1 MALKQTLHLYLRVS
15 TSIQETK
22 GTSLKSQKDAGIALA
37 KRLDMDFQIHNEGG
51 KSSAKDDLNNRPVML
66 ELLRLMDAGVVKNI
80 YVWNT
85 DRLSRNQITWYSIR
99 QKMVK
104 NNVVLYTSQGRYD
117 ITDGLENLLLGIL
130 SEVSTYDNLI
140 RSERSRLGKIEKVQ
154 KNYWRGGDCPFGY
167 KLENTDGVGNK
178 LVICDYESKWVRF
191 IYTEYINGVS
201 CREIKK
207 SLEENQVLTRRRNA
221 NWSLGSIQLI
231 LRNNTYLGI
240 DQYRDKKT
248 GLLINNSIPQIIP
261 NNIFDD
267 AQKKR
272 TKTLER
278 KGQNNRLK
286 QFFLLREMLVCGGC
300 GTQLGCKKIKDR
312 NVNHYYCPIPER
324 RFNRSYKDVRKCEAS
339 KVMDATATDLEV
351 WNLIESTLT
360 NSGSIKTA
368 LKATGRLDLVDQ
380 SDILNKTILIEAEI
394 QKTKLDLKRLESN
407 LIELET
413 EKILKQHS
421 DNVYNGIRKNL
432 ITKINQT
439 KVAIERYQNE
449 QLLLKNNNS
458 WVDGIDNIGGYI
470 KDLNNI
476 DETQKREVL
485 KHLVKDIIVTYNQG
499 EKCHNLKVNLA
510 VPLIMD
516 YTLGR
521 PPSRRTL
528 CVGEGTNQTI
538 LRKPKSGHDYS
549 TVTLLARLRGLS
561 TSNPLNTPM

>member
-15 TSIQETK
+15 TTVQETK

-37 KRLDMDFQIHNEGG
+37 KRLGMDYQIHNEGG

-66 ELLRLMDAGVVKNI
+66 ELLRLMDAGIVKNI
-80 YVWNT
+80 YVWNS

-104 NNVVLYTSQGRYD
+104 NNVVLFTSQGKYD

-140 RSERSRLGKIEKVQ
+140 RTERSRLGKIEKVQ

-167 KLENTDGVGNK
+167 KLENVDGVGNK
-178 LVICDYESKWVRF
+178 LVICDYESKWVRY

-201 CREIKK
+201 CKEIKK
-207 SLEENQVLTRRRNA
+207 SLEDNKVQTRRGND

-240 DQYRDKKT
+240 DQFRDKKT

-261 NNIFDD
+261 NNIFED
-267 AQKKR
+267 AQNKR

-300 GTQLGCKKIKDR
+300 GTQLGCKRINAKNI
-312 NVNHYYCPIPER
+312 NQYYCPIPER
-324 RFNRSYKDVRKCEAS
+324 RFNRSYKDIRKCESS
-339 KVMDATATDLEV
+339 KVIDAAATDLQV

-360 NSGSIKTA
+360 NSASIKSA
-368 LKATGRLDLVDQ
+368 LKASGRLDLIDQ
-380 SDILNKTILIEAEI
+380 SDILNKTILIDSEI
-394 QKTKLDLKRLESN
+394 QKAKSMLKSLESS

-413 EKILKQHS
+413 DKILKQHS
-421 DNVYNGIRKNL
+421 DNVYIGIRKNL
-432 ITKINQT
+432 ISKINQT
-439 KVAIERYQNE
+439 KVSIERYNNE
-449 QLLLKNNNS
+449 MSMLNSNNN
-458 WVDGIDNIGGYI
+458 WVESIDKIGLYI
-470 KDLNNI
+470 KDFNNV

-485 KHLVKDIIVTYNQG
+485 KQSVKDIIVTYNQV

-516 YTLGR
+516 YER
-521 PPSRRTL
+521 DAKASRRTL
-528 CVGEGTNQTI
+528 CVGERSS
-538 LRKPKSGHDYS
+538 LPRARKPKSGHDYS

>member
-458 WVDGIDNIGGYI
+458 WVDGIENIGGYI

-549 TVTLLARLRGLS
+549 TVTDFARFLGLS
-561 TSNPLNTPM
+561 TSMPFATPT

>member
-1 MALKQTLHLYLRVS
+1 
-15 TSIQETK
+15 
-22 GTSLKSQKDAGIALA
+22 
-37 KRLDMDFQIHNEGG
+37 
-51 KSSAKDDLNNRPVML
+51 
-66 ELLRLMDAGVVKNI
+66 
-80 YVWNT
+80 
-85 DRLSRNQITWYSIR
+85 
-99 QKMVK
+99 
-104 NNVVLYTSQGRYD
+104 
-117 ITDGLENLLLGIL
+117 
-130 SEVSTYDNLI
+130 
-140 RSERSRLGKIEKVQ
+140 
-154 KNYWRGGDCPFGY
+154 
-167 KLENTDGVGNK
+167 
-178 LVICDYESKWVRF
+178 
-191 IYTEYINGVS
+191 
-201 CREIKK
+201 
-207 SLEENQVLTRRRNA
+207 
-221 NWSLGSIQLI
+221 LGSIQLI

-394 QKTKLDLKRLESN
+394 QKAKLDLKRLESN

-439 KVAIERYQNE
+439 KVALERYQNE

-470 KDLNNI
+470 KDLKNI

>member
-1 MALKQTLHLYLRVS
+1 MALKQTIHLYLRVS

-167 KLENTDGVGNK
+167 KLENIDGVGNK

-191 IYTEYINGVS
+191 IYAEYINGLS
-201 CREIKK
+201 CKEIKK
-207 SLEENQVLTRRRNA
+207 ILEDNNVLTRRRNS

-248 GLLINNSIPQIIP
+248 GLLINNNIPQIIP

-278 KGQNNRLK
+278 KGQNNRIK
-286 QFFLLREMLVCGGC
+286 QFFLLRELLVCGGC
-300 GTQLGCKKIKDR
+300 GTQLGCRKIKDR

-324 RFNRSYKDVRKCEAS
+324 RFNRSYKDLRKCESS
-339 KVMDATATDLEV
+339 KVMDASATDHEV
-351 WNLIESTLT
+351 WNLIGNTLT
-360 NSGSIKTA
+360 NSESIKKA
-368 LKATGRLDLVDQ
+368 LKENGRLNLIDQ
-380 SDILNKTILIEAEI
+380 TDILNKTILIETEI
-394 QKTKLDLKRLESN
+394 QKAKLDLKNLESS

-421 DNVYNGIRKNL
+421 ENIYNGIRKNL

-439 KVAIERYQNE
+439 KVSIERYQNE
-449 QLLLKNNNS
+449 QSLLNNNNN

-470 KDLNNI
+470 KDLNNV

-485 KHLVKDIIVTYNQG
+485 KQLVKDIIVTYKQD
-499 EKCHNLKVNLA
+499 EKCHNLKVNLT

-516 YTLGR
+516 HTLGGQ
-521 PPSRRTL
+521 PSRRTL
-528 CVGEGTNQTI
+528 CVGEGTNQTK
-538 LRKPKSGHDYS
+538 LHKPKSGHDYS
-549 TVTLLARLRGLS
+549 TVTLLARFLGLS
-561 TSNPLNTPM
+561 TSRPFRTPM

>member
-15 TSIQETK
+15 SQIQQTK
-22 GTSLKSQKDAGIALA
+22 GTSLKSQKDAGIELA
-37 KRLDMDFQIHNEGG
+37 KRLDMEYHIHNEGG
-51 KSSAKDDLNNRPVML
+51 KSSAGDDLNNRPVML
-66 ELLRLMDAGVVKNI
+66 ELLRLMDAGVVKNL

-167 KLENTDGVGNK
+167 KLENIDGVGNK

-207 SLEENQVLTRRRNA
+207 SLEENEVLTRRGNV

-231 LRNNTYLGI
+231 LRNSTYLGI

-267 AQKKR
+267 AKDKR
-272 TKTLER
+272 SKTLER

-286 QFFLLREMLVCGGC
+286 QFFLLRELLVCGGC

-324 RFNRSYKDVRKCEAS
+324 RFNRSYKDLRKCESS
-339 KVMDATATDLEV
+339 KVMDATSTDLEV
-351 WNLIESTLT
+351 WKLIEGTLT
-360 NSGSIKTA
+360 NSDSIKTA
-368 LKATGRLDLVDQ
+368 LKATGRLDLIDQ
-380 SDILNKTILIEAEI
+380 SDILNKTILIETEI
-394 QKTKLDLKRLESN
+394 QKAKSELKNLESS

-421 DNVYNGIRKNL
+421 ENVYNGIRKNL
-432 ITKINQT
+432 IAKINQT
-439 KVAIERYQNE
+439 KVSIERYQNE
-449 QLLLKNNNS
+449 QSLLKYNNN
-458 WVDGIDNIGGYI
+458 WVDGINNIGEYI
-470 KDLNNI
+470 NDLGNV
-476 DETQKREVL
+476 DENQKRKVL
-485 KHLVKDIIVTYNQG
+485 KQLVKDIIVTYNQH
-499 EKCHNLKVNLA
+499 EKCHNLKVNLT

-516 YTLGR
+516 YTWGR
-521 PPSRRTL
+521 QPSRSESA
-528 CVGEGTNQTI
+528 GEGTNHTK
-538 LRKPKSGHDYS
+538 LHKPKSVNSYS
-549 TVTLLARLRGLS
+549 TVTDLAKFLGWS
-561 TSNPLNTPM
+561 TLQPLITAI